1 MKLEDLSEKQRLY
14 LLLKERESRRNTDRL
29 RHYQPYPKQ
38 KAFHDAGKDFRERL
52 LRAGNQN
59 GKTYSAGM
67 ECAYHLTGLYPDWW
81 MGRRWDRPIIAWA
94 GSDTGETTRDNPQ
107 RALIGLVGEFG
118 TGSIPKRLIGVYKS
132 AIGVA
137 DLLDYVKVKHV
148 SGGWSTLRF
157 KYYAQGR
164 QKWQGPP
171 VDYVWYD
178 EEPPEDIY
186 DEGLARTIATGGC
199 AALSFTPLLGMSEV
213 VRRFLMEESP
223 DRQDTNMTIEDA
235 QHIPVEERARIIAGF
250 AAHERE
256 ARAKGI
262 PTLGSGRIFPV
273 AESELEWEPADLPA
287 HFVWI
292 GGIDFGWD
300 HPTAAVKCAWDRDT
314 DTFYVTQAYKR
325 SEATPLIHA
334 GAIRPWG
341 DWLPWSWPHD
351 GLQHDKGSGVK
362 LADQYRNQGLK
373 MLGEKATFE
382 DGSNGVEAGIMEV
395 LDAMQTGRFKVAKH
409 LTDWWD
415 EFRLYHRE
423 NGKVVK
429 EFDDLMSAT
438 RYAWMMR
445 RYAVVEGG
453 DQYEE
458 EHGHY
463 VRSGWMA

>member
-1 MKLEDLSEKQRLY
+1 MAKLHDFSQKQQL
-14 LLLKERESRRNTDRL
+14 LMLLKERQSRLNTDRL
-29 RHYQPYPKQ
+29 RHYTPYPKQ
-38 KAFHDAGKDFRERL
+38 QEFHEAGATYRERL

-59 GKTYSAGM
+59 GKTFSAGM

-81 MGRRWDRPIIAWA
+81 TGRKWDRPIIAWA

-118 TGSIPKRLIGVYKS
+118 TGSIPKRLIGTSKS
-132 AIGVA
+132 ALGVA
-137 DLLDYVKVKHV
+137 DLLDYVKVRHA

-213 VRRFLMEESP
+213 VRRFLMEDSSS
-223 DRQDTNMTIEDA
+223 RHDTNMTIEDA
-235 QHIPVEERARIIAGF
+235 QHIDPERRASIIAGF
-250 AAHERE
+250 APHERE
-256 ARAKGI
+256 ARAKGV

-273 AESELEWEPADLPA
+273 PESDLEWDSADLPQ

-292 GGIDFGWD
+292 GGLDFGWD

-325 SEATPLIHA
+325 SEATPLIHS
-334 GAIRPWG
+334 GALRPWG
-341 DWLPWSWPHD
+341 DWLPWAWPHD
-351 GLQHDKGSGVK
+351 GLQHDKGSGQQLK
-362 LADQYRNQGLK
+362 DQYASNGLNMLAD
-373 MLGEKATFE
+373 KATFQ
-382 DGSNGVEAGIMEV
+382 DGSNGVEAGIMEM
-395 LDAMQTGRFKVAKH
+395 LDAMQTGRFRVARH

-429 EFDDLMSAT
+429 DYDDLMSAT

-445 RYAVVEGG
+445 RMAAGEGG
-453 DQYEE
+453 YDDSDDY
-458 EHGHY
+458 
-463 VRSGWMA
+463 SAGWMA